1 MDYILEFLYRLN
13 AEDEISDELILET
26 YRHILDIVDKEKSN
40 SFINILF
47 TYLMLKRKNVDI
59 ITKLLKISFEKDD
72 FKPFSVKINDIQN
85 NIPIIL
91 YAGSGKKG
99 IKTINIST
107 ISSIIA
113 TSMGA
118 KILKPCSMATSSKSG
133 SFDFLS
139 IIGINTNLNE
149 EETIGLLKRT
159 GFGVFPIE
167 KIIPKFDSVYGD
179 VFYAPNILSYALAS
193 LVCPI
198 KPDIILYGLANKD
211 IEISGEV
218 LQNFGIEKYR
228 IVSSQYDE
236 RYYMDELNIFGTSFI
251 LDNGEQVRKI
261 DFGDKLT
268 LSKYDTADIKQANTK
283 KENILLALKI
293 LEGKDWNSY
302 SELVAL
308 NTANILQLSGIVN
321 TIEEGFYLV
330 KSKIK
335 SGECINWLKLLVV
348 ESKGNIKKL
357 NKLLEEL

>member
-1 MDYILEFLYRLN
+1 
-13 AEDEISDELILET
+13 
-26 YRHILDIVDKEKSN
+26 
-40 SFINILF
+40 
-47 TYLMLKRKNVDI
+47 
-59 ITKLLKISFEKDD
+59 
-72 FKPFSVKINDIQN
+72 
-85 NIPIIL
+85 
-91 YAGSGKKG
+91 
-99 IKTINIST
+99 
-107 ISSIIA
+107 
-113 TSMGA
+113 
-118 KILKPCSMATSSKSG
+118 MATSSKSG

-149 EETIGLLKRT
+149 EETIDLLKRT

-261 DFGDKLT
+261 EFGDKLT
-268 LSKYDTADIKQANTK
+268 LSKYDTVDIKQANTK

-302 SELVAL
+302 SELIAL

-321 TIEEGFYLV
+321 TIEEGVNLV